1 MTCFLILWIYFIQK
15 KKELEEID
23 NETDFKINEMNR
35 YYDNERSYFINKF
48 NDRK

>member
-1 MTCFLILWIYFIQK
+1 MFFNTMNLFYSK

-35 YYDNERSYFINKF
+35 YYDNERSYFIINLMKE
-48 NDRK
+48 KK